1 MAANTN
7 YSYSSGIKP
16 TLLETYLTRRALKNV
31 EPNLGYIKDA
41 QMIEQPLNSGSKH
54 VTFFRYT
61 ELPAI
66 TKPLYEGVT
75 PDGQSLSETAFS
87 VMTKNYGG
95 WMSYTDEIDLWH
107 VDKKTDAMSDR
118 LNRQAELTLDTVG
131 RDAICAGLNVMY
143 PADVTARASLNQ
155 STATHKISY
164 DLIKK
169 AVRNLKMK
177 GAQPFEDGYYH
188 AKIDHETYYD
198 LTNDTHWDDA
208 NKYQD
213 KSREEKYLL
222 GTIYN
227 VKFYAVDNGK
237 TFKDETYLIGTTT
250 SFDVPSGATYDRDNR
265 ELTVTA
271 TLTEDQ
277 ARELTG
283 KMVYVAYTN
292 STTNDTKTLMCIEKV
307 TPGTSTAKI
316 KFRWQPAS
324 SVTDKWVYTTYAAC
338 VLPSGG
344 GASSTVV
351 HASIIY
357 GKDAFGCVKLGGAGK
372 PNIQIIVK
380 PLGSEGANDPL
391 NQRGSIA
398 WKVPFFCC
406 AVLQDDFIV
415 RLEHTVSA

>member
-7 YSYSSGIKP
+7 YSYSSGIAP
-16 TLLETYLTRRALKNV
+16 TLLETYLQRRALKNV
-31 EPNLGYIKDA
+31 EPNLGYMKDA
-41 QMIEQPLNSGSKH
+41 QMIEQPKNNGKH

-61 ELPAI
+61 ELQAI
-66 TKPLYEGVT
+66 DKPLYEGVT

-95 WMSYTDEIDLWH
+95 WMSFTDEIDLWH
-107 VDKKTDAMSDR
+107 VDSKTQAMSDR
-118 LNRQAELTLDTVG
+118 LNRQAQLTLDTVC
-131 RDAICAGLNVMY
+131 RDAICSGLNVMF
-143 PADVTARASLNQ
+143 PGSVQARASI
-155 STATHKISY
+155 TASDKISY
-164 DLIKK
+164 AMIKK

-177 GAQPFEDGYYH
+177 GAQPFEDGYFH

-198 LTNDTHWDDA
+198 LTEDQNWKDA
-208 NKYQD
+208 NTYQD
-213 KSREEKYLL
+213 KSREQKYLL
-222 GTIYN
+222 GELYN
-227 VKFYAVDNGK
+227 VRFYAVDNGK
-237 TFKDETYLIGTTT
+237 VFKDQTYIIGTTE
-250 SFDVPSGATYDRDNR
+250 SFVVPSGATYDRDNR

-283 KMVYVAYTN
+283 KLVYVAYTN

-316 KFRWQPAS
+316 KFRWQPAAT
-324 SVTDKWVYTTYAAC
+324 VTDKWVYTTYAAC
-338 VLPSGG
+338 VLPTGG
-344 GASSTVV
+344 GNTCNV
-351 HASIIY
+351 HASLIY

-372 PNIQIIVK
+372 PNIQMIVK
-380 PLGSEGANDPL
+380 PLGSEGSTDPL

-415 RLEHTVSA
+415 RLEHAVSA